1 MRMWDLLRDAGYAGS
16 YDAVRPYDQQWRRAQ
31 GQGETA
37 YVPLTFEPGEAYQ
50 FGLVARDRG
59 ARRRDHNGQG
69 RAHAVVP
76 QPDAVRPCVSA
87 RDPRDGVR
95 RPHPMRSCSFALACG
110 RGIYDNMKTA
120 VDTVFVG
127 KVRQFNRTLRAVVQS
142 LPD

>member
-1 MRMWDLLRDAGYAGS
+1 M
-16 YDAVRPYDQQWRRAQ
+16 
-31 GQGETA
+31 
-37 YVPLTFEPGEAYQ
+37 PLTFEPGEAYQ
-50 FGLVARDRG
+50 FDWSHEIVVLAGVTTTVKV
-59 ARRRDHNGQG
+59 

-95 RPHPMRSCSFALACG
+95 RPHRAFAFFRGACG

-127 KVRQFNRTLRAVVQS
+127 KVRQFNRRFAAVVQS